1 MPQLHGDESTT
12 RRRKVVPPAIL
23 YEDDHLL
30 IVDKPTGLSTVPGR
44 SGPES
49 LMVILR
55 ESELPGRDELRLVH
69 RLDKGTSGVLIVAR
83 TLDAQRILT
92 EQFSQGQVRK
102 QYLALVAGHPFE
114 PTGTIEAPIGVR
126 KDGSGLVRID
136 ERHGKPSVTDWE
148 QLETFRGGFALLA
161 CRPRTG
167 RTHQIRVHLAFEQM
181 PLAVDPDYGGGTHI
195 KLSDFKTGY
204 RPNRRRPEATLLD
217 RLSLHAETIEFT
229 HPATGELVTF
239 RAELPRDL
247 AVTLRQLR
255 KYAS

>member
-1 MPQLHGDESTT
+1 MPQPHGDEPPT
-12 RRRKVVPPAIL
+12 RRGKVVPPAIL

-30 IVDKPTGLSTVPGR
+30 VVDKPTGLSTVPGR

-49 LMVILR
+49 LIAILR

-102 QYLALVAGHPFE
+102 QYLALIAGHPFE

-136 ERHGKPSVTDWE
+136 ERHGKPSVTDYE

-195 KLSDFKTGY
+195 KLSDFKSGY
-204 RPNRRRPEATLLD
+204 RPNRHRPEATLLD
-217 RLSLHAETIEFT
+217 RLSLHAETIEFA

-239 RAELPRDL
+239 RAEPPRDL